1 MTPSDAT
8 PRERVEVH
16 AWAVHHLSAALATED
31 VDEKDYHVSLARQL
45 LTGADPGAAG
55 RNSRG
60 TTPAK
65 ADDQS

>member
-1 MTPSDAT
+1 MTRSDAT

-16 AWAVHHLSAALATED
+16 AWVVRHLSVALATED

-45 LTGADPGAAG
+45 LEDADLTAAG
-55 RNSRG
+55 RSSRR

-65 ADDQS
+65 ADERP